1 MDIELRLLG
10 ALEVAGPSGELAPV
24 RGLGARL
31 LLALAVDRGAA
42 VPDHDLLERLWSADP
57 PNQAIASVRNQVA
70 RLRRMLGAAVVERTS
85 RGYRLNPD
93 ACSVDVDAL
102 ADAVATAR
110 TLDPQPAAE
119 LVDQALARVR
129 GRPLDDVADE
139 VWAMP
144 AAAAAAELVAN
155 AEELWADAVIAAGR
169 GGDDISRLRRA
180 ATAQPHR
187 ELRWRQLI
195 TALAAAGRR
204 TEGLRAVGEAR
215 RALAEF
221 GLLPGADLLELER
234 SLVGASDEAGAVA
247 RIPVRRDPMVGRELS
262 WQPSCNRCRPCGSTA
277 SPAGEDP
284 VAR

>member
-10 ALEVAGPSGELAPV
+10 ALEVADASGELAPV

-70 RLRRMLGAAVVERTS
+70 RLRRTARS
-85 RGYRLNPD
+85 RSRRADQPWLPAQPRRLPGRRRRPGGHGRHG
-93 ACSVDVDAL
+93 
-102 ADAVATAR
+102 ATAR
-110 TLDPQPAAE
+110 SAAAAE

-155 AEELWADAVIAAGR
+155 AEELWADAVIAARPCRRRHRR
-169 GGDDISRLRRA
+169 GCA
-180 ATAQPHR
+180 
-187 ELRWRQLI
+187 
-195 TALAAAGRR
+195 
-204 TEGLRAVGEAR
+204 GLRPPSHTENC
-215 RALAEF
+215 
-221 GLLPGADLLELER
+221 
-234 SLVGASDEAGAVA
+234 AG
-247 RIPVRRDPMVGRELS
+247 
-262 WQPSCNRCRPCGSTA
+262 GS
-277 SPAGEDP
+277 
-284 VAR
+284 